1 MLWCLNYTQ
10 VASALRSNEAKF
22 LKKGVWWA
30 QDKRKRSH
38 AHSKNA
44 VWFAFY
50 CVQMRVHKR
59 AETARV
65 GGLADWLRT
74 DLTDSRSPPPLIT
87 TVTAV
92 CIRQAG
98 AVLSRNAWGENEWLC
113 LGVKV
118 SLVIIIITL
127 LILLLFIYIVQL
139 LLFKTLV
146 IFQGLSSE
154 IQHCSGNYS
163 LTEEMTNLKVCG

>member
-1 MLWCLNYTQ
+1 M
-10 VASALRSNEAKF
+10 R
-22 LKKGVWWA
+22 WA
-30 QDKRKRSH
+30 QDKRKISH

-50 CVQMRVHKR
+50 CVQMRVRKR
-59 AETARV
+59 AEPVRV

-98 AVLSRNAWGENEWLC
+98 AVLSVGSRKRER
-113 LGVKV
+113 
-118 SLVIIIITL
+118 SD
-127 LILLLFIYIVQL
+127 
-139 LLFKTLV
+139 
-146 IFQGLSSE
+146 
-154 IQHCSGNYS
+154 
-163 LTEEMTNLKVCG
+163 